1 MPGLTMKVVL
11 QDVTRVESE
20 AVVVG
25 FFEDV
30 RPLKG
35 LAGKLDWLLCGSL
48 SDLLLA
54 NKLRG
59 SLGDV
64 ALLTARGKVSVSK
77 IFMVG
82 LGPASDFSLPALKNA
97 ARTAAAS
104 VAGAGAS
111 SAAFEYL
118 RPARITHESGVPVL
132 RQGLSE
138 GVGGRSL
145 TVSLLAPDKA
155 AYDELSRLVKA

>member
-1 MPGLTMKVVL
+1 MPGLTVKVVL

-35 LAGKLDWLLCGSL
+35 LAGQLDWVLCGSL
-48 SDLLLA
+48 S
-54 NKLRG
+54 N
-59 SLGDV
+59 
-64 ALLTARGKVSVSK
+64 
-77 IFMVG
+77 
-82 LGPASDFSLPALKNA
+82 LKNA

-118 RPARITHESGVPVL
+118 RPPRTAHESGVPAL
-132 RQGLSE
+132 QEGLSE
-138 GVGGRSL
+138 GAGGRSL

-155 AYDELSRLVKA
+155 AYDELSRLVANK